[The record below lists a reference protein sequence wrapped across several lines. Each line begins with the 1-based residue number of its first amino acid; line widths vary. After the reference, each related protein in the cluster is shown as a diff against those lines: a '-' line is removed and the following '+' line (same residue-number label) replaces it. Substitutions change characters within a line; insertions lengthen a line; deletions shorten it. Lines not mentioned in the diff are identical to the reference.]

1 MLAVGW
7 REEEAMVTVTN
18 ESDQVTVP
26 AWVVDLESFRR
37 WADADDF
44 PEKGRVCFLQGEV
57 WVDMSK
63 EQLFTHGAVK
73 AEITVVLGSL
83 VKSGRLGRLWA
94 DGAFLSSVTA
104 DIASK
109 PDAVFV
115 SRKSLES
122 KQVLLVEGIEEG
134 YLELEG
140 PADMVLEAVSRS
152 SVRKDTVVLR
162 PAYWE
167 AGVREYWLVDVRS
180 DPLQFDILRHTSRGY
195 VATRK
200 RDGWMKSAVFGK
212 SFHLTQQPNG
222 MGHPEYTLA
231 MR

>member
-1 MLAVGW
+1 
-7 REEEAMVTVTN
+7 MVTITN

-26 AWVVDLESFRR
+26 DWVVDLESFRR
-37 WADADDF
+37 WADADNF
-44 PEKGRVCFLQGEV
+44 PEKARICFLKGEV

-73 AEITVVLGSL
+73 TEITVVLGGL
-83 VKSGRLGRLWA
+83 VKAGRLGRLWA

-122 KQVLLVEGIEEG
+122 KQVILVEGLEEG

-140 PADMVLEAVSRS
+140 PADMVLEVVSRS
-152 SVRKDTVVLR
+152 SVRNDTVILR
-162 PAYWE
+162 QAYWE
-167 AGVREYWLVDVRS
+167 AGVREYWLVDVRPE
-180 DPLQFDILRHTSRGY
+180 PLQFDILRHTSRGY
-195 VATRK
+195 AATRK
-200 RDGWMKSAVFGK
+200 RDGWLKSAVFGK
-212 SFHLTQQPNG
+212 SFRLIQQSNG
-222 MGHPEYTLA
+222 MGHPEYTLEA
-231 MR
+231 R